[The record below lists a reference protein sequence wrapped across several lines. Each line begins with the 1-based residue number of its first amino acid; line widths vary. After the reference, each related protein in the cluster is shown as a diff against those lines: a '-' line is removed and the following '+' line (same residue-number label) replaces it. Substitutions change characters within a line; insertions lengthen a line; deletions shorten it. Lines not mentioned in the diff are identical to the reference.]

1 MQDTSLKELFP
12 EIEPFHSEWL
22 AGDGGHT
29 IYVEQSGNPEGRPI
43 IFLHGG
49 PGGGTGAR
57 QRRFFDPAHYRII
70 LFDQRGCGKSK
81 PLGET
86 TNNTTAHLIADME
99 AIRNHLNIKEWILFG
114 GSWGSSLALAYGV
127 EYPAVTMGLILRGV
141 FLSRKHELEWFLNDV
156 DLFFP
161 ELHANLINHKPYIN
175 KSNLVQS
182 YIDLVFADDRE
193 EAKKAAVMWNTF
205 EGSILKM
212 LPNVSQGNAGEDVDR
227 DFELAR
233 ARVQLHYIKHD
244 CFMDGAGIL
253 QKLAVLKDK
262 PVSIVQGRYD
272 MVCPP
277 KTAYEVA
284 RLLPQSDLI
293 MVPDAGHSASEAGT
307 LDGLIKATEKFKSL

>member
-1 MQDTSLKELFP
+1 
-12 EIEPFHSEWL
+12 
-22 AGDGGHT
+22 
-29 IYVEQSGNPEGRPI
+29 
-43 IFLHGG
+43 
-49 PGGGTGAR
+49 
-57 QRRFFDPAHYRII
+57 
-70 LFDQRGCGKSK
+70 
-81 PLGET
+81 
-86 TNNTTAHLIADME
+86 ME